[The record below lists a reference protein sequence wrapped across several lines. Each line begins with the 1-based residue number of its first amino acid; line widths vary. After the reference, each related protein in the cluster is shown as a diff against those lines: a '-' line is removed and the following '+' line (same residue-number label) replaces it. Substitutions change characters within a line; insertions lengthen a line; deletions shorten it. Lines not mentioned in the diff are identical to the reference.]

1 MPSYRTGLV
10 PAQPAGAWVI
20 IRDMTSVP
28 DRARVRLTGI
38 SSRAYEH
45 PADRSAL
52 VALRKL
58 SGFDTLLRKLF
69 GLFNERAFRLT
80 YLAGAVRVSERQFPH
95 IYELVRDGSYILDLD
110 EVPEVYVTQNPL
122 VNAMALGRDK
132 PFIVIT
138 TGMVN
143 LYDPEELRWVVGHE
157 LGHILSGHVV
167 YRTMLLILLRLA
179 ARVAFLPITLGLG
192 AIIWGLEEWFR
203 KSELS
208 CDRAGLLA
216 GQDVDA
222 ARRALMKLAGGA
234 QLSELN
240 PDAFREQ
247 AHEYD
252 AVPDLRDSILKIL
265 QLQGNDAPV
274 RRGQVRRARLLGHA
288 RRVRAHPG
296 RRLHAPGH
304 RQQRLGRRGSQERGQ
319 GLPGVVEPV
328 PGPADRHLPRCRRR
342 RGAGRRRPL
351 RPAPKPPPH
360 RRQRPDRQR
369 RRQLAEPAET
379 TANSRG
385 AKLRDHAAARGLGP
399 SGRAILRRGTA
410 AGRGAHRGAPGGR
423 PPGLAPLAEN
433 HEIVAV
439 HDLALVFLA

>member
-1 MPSYRTGLV
+1 MVSGPSCRRIV
-10 PAQPAGAWVI
+10 PARIAAQRAGGGVT

-80 YLAGAVRVSERQFPH
+80 YLAGSVRVSERQFPH

-110 EVPEVYVTQNPL
+110 EVPECYVMQTPI

-132 PFIVIT
+132 PFIVIN
-138 TGMVN
+138 TGMVD
-143 LYDPEELRWVVGHE
+143 LFDAEELRAVIGHE

-179 ARVAFLPITLGLG
+179 ARVAFLPIALGLG

-216 GQDVDA
+216 GQDLDA
-222 ARRALMKLAGGA
+222 SRRVLMKLAGGA

-265 QLQGNDAPV
+265 QLQGTTHPFAVV
-274 RRGQVRRARLLGHA
+274 RFAELDYWATHGEYDRILGGDYPRRDTDGSASVGEEVRNAAKAYQDSWNRSQDPLIGMFRGV
-288 RRVRAHPG
+288 
-296 RRLHAPGH
+296 
-304 RQQRLGRRGSQERGQ
+304 
-319 GLPGVVEPV
+319 
-328 PGPADRHLPRCRRR
+328 
-342 RGAGRRRPL
+342 
-351 RPAPKPPPH
+351 
-360 RRQRPDRQR
+360 
-369 RRQLAEPAET
+369 AET
-379 TANSRG
+379 S
-385 AKLRDHAAARGLGP
+385 AR
-399 SGRAILRRGTA
+399 A
-410 AGRGAHRGAPGGR
+410 AGGLFDRLQNRGPGNG
-423 PPGLAPLAEN
+423 PGN
-433 HEIVAV
+433 GGSN
-439 HDLALVFLA
+439 DDN

>member
-1 MPSYRTGLV
+1 
-10 PAQPAGAWVI
+10 
-20 IRDMTSVP
+20 MTSVP

-95 IYELVRDGSYILDLD
+95 IHEMVRDGSYILDLP
-110 EVPEVYVTQNPL
+110 EVPECYVLQTPL

-132 PFIVIT
+132 PFIVINS
-138 TGMVN
+138 GMVE
-143 LYDPEELRWVVGHE
+143 LFDAEELRAVVGHE
-157 LGHILSGHVV
+157 LGHILSGHAV
-167 YRTMLLILLRLA
+167 YRTMLLFLIQLA
-179 ARVAFLPITLGLG
+179 ARIAWMPIGYIGLR

-216 GQDVDA
+216 GQDLDA
-222 ARRALMKLAGGA
+222 SRRVLMKLAGGA

-252 AVPDLRDSILKIL
+252 AVPDLRDSILKLL
-265 QLQGNDAPV
+265 QLQGQTHPFAVVRFAELDHWATHGEYDRILGGDYPRRDNDSGASVGEEVKNAAKAYQDSWNRSQDPLIGIF
-274 RRGQVRRARLLGHA
+274 RGVAETAARAGGGLFDRL
-288 RRVRAHPG
+288 
-296 RRLHAPGH
+296 
-304 RQQRLGRRGSQERGQ
+304 QQNRGQ
-319 GLPGVVEPV
+319 GNGPG
-328 PGPADRHLPRCRRR
+328 
-342 RGAGRRRPL
+342 
-351 RPAPKPPPH
+351 
-360 RRQRPDRQR
+360 
-369 RRQLAEPAET
+369 
-379 TANSRG
+379 N
-385 AKLRDHAAARGLGP
+385 
-399 SGRAILRRGTA
+399 
-410 AGRGAHRGAPGGR
+410 GGS
-423 PPGLAPLAEN
+423 N
-433 HEIVAV
+433 
-439 HDLALVFLA
+439 DDN

>member
-1 MPSYRTGLV
+1 
-10 PAQPAGAWVI
+10 
-20 IRDMTSVP
+20 MTSVP

-95 IYELVRDGSYILDLD
+95 IHEMVRDGAYILDLP
-110 EVPEVYVTQNPL
+110 EVPECYVLQTPL

-132 PFIVIT
+132 PFIVINS
-138 TGMVN
+138 GMVE
-143 LYDPEELRWVVGHE
+143 LLDPEELRAVIGHE
-157 LGHILSGHVV
+157 LGHILSGHAV
-167 YRTMLLILLRLA
+167 YRTMLLFLIALA
-179 ARVAFLPITLGLG
+179 ARIAWMPIGYLGLK

-216 GQDVDA
+216 GQDIDA
-222 ARRALMKLAGGA
+222 SRRVLMKLAGGA

-265 QLQGNDAPV
+265 QLQGQTHPFAVVRFAELDHWATHGEYDRILGGDYPRRDNDGSASVGEEV
-274 RRGQVRRARLLGHA
+274 RNAAKAYQDSWNRSQDPLIGIFRGV
-288 RRVRAHPG
+288 
-296 RRLHAPGH
+296 
-304 RQQRLGRRGSQERGQ
+304 
-319 GLPGVVEPV
+319 
-328 PGPADRHLPRCRRR
+328 
-342 RGAGRRRPL
+342 
-351 RPAPKPPPH
+351 
-360 RRQRPDRQR
+360 
-369 RRQLAEPAET
+369 AET
-379 TANSRG
+379 G
-385 AKLRDHAAARGLGP
+385 AR
-399 SGRAILRRGTA
+399 A
-410 AGRGAHRGAPGGR
+410 AGGLFDRLQNRGGGNS
-423 PPGLAPLAEN
+423 GSN
-433 HEIVAV
+433 
-439 HDLALVFLA
+439 DDN